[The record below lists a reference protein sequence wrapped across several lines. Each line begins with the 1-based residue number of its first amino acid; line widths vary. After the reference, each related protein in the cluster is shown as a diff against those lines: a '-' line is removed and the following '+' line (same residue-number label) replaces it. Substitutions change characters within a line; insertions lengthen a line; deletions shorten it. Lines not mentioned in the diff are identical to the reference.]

1 MLTMSIRCFTFSQ
14 NITER
19 RKIVEMPVIIHK
31 PLGINQRNILFQHA
45 SSHTSPDSV
54 SVLCIYNISLILNI
68 NLEIIAI
75 IVVMTSVSRLT
86 LLAPNLNHSAERRI
100 GRIHEVNGSWV
111 ELTESLSAVCNHE
124 ITVSR
129 QSVNLLQLPS
139 LSRRLGKLS
148 QHVADCNVMHL
159 TQTTHVPTTEIP
171 HIVVY
176 EEIVRVHIVRPAI
189 QPSPSPSILLLIDG
203 STAYQELFH
212 GSGIQ
217 FRLSVQ
223 LSVTLQHHAHGLTIS
238 LFILISSVARR
249 FLALRAVHTQHILH
263 QSSDKV
269 ILQWFA
275 TLLTD
280 IVFLPDTLFKA
291 TLAFELNGI
300 TPLVSIAVSLVTQSS
315 LSEVIH
321 VVVVSLSLQQDR
333 EGTLIR
339 LVKSVLGCLHAIQFF
354 LVKYHTQR

>member
-1 MLTMSIRCFTFSQ
+1 
-14 NITER
+14 
-19 RKIVEMPVIIHK
+19 MPVIIHK
-31 PLGINQRNILFQHA
+31 PLSFNQRNILFHHA
-45 SSHTSPDSV
+45 SSQTSLHSI
-54 SVLCIYNISLILNI
+54 SVLSIYNISLILNI
-68 NLEIIAI
+68 NLEIIT
-75 IVVMTSVSRLT
+75 IVVVVASVSRFT
-86 LLAPNLNHSAERRI
+86 LLAPNLNHSAERRV
-100 GRIHEVNGSWV
+100 GRIHEVDGLRV

-124 ITVSR
+124 ITISR

-139 LSRRLGKLS
+139 LSRRLGELS
-148 QHVADCNVMHL
+148 QHVADGNIMHL

-189 QPSPSPSILLLIDG
+189 QPTSSPSILFLIDG

-223 LSVTLQHHAHGLTIS
+223 LSVALQHHAHGLAIS
-238 LFILISSVARR
+238 LFILISSVACR
-249 FLALRAVHTQHILH
+249 FLALRAIHTQHILH
-263 QSSDKV
+263 QSTDKV
-269 ILQWFA
+269 VLQWFA

-280 IVFLPDTLFKA
+280 IIFLPDTLCKA
-291 TLAFELNGI
+291 TLILELNGI
-300 TPLVSIAVSLVTQSS
+300 APLVSIAVPLISQSS
-315 LSEVIH
+315 LTEVIH

-339 LVKSVLGCLHAIQFF
+339 LVKSVFGCLHAIQFF
-354 LVKYHTQR
+354 LVKHPAQR